1 MAQSLHIGL
10 LERTPGWEMILEGLG
25 LPWRLI
31 HTVGDPKPED
41 FSVLIVN
48 RHLWSEE
55 LDAVES
61 YARAGGALLDVG
73 RWLKARSPWRFRRSY
88 SSRITSLPSLK
99 SRWSPPVIDTG
110 CRTLQYH
117 ARKNEGRTFSDHL
130 LYLNELGNGTLAH
143 LGFRPDDLLLK
154 TTNRTKRF
162 PGLDR
167 RHPAELVSSVDK
179 GEVIWLVDQILH
191 HLYRERKLP
200 YARKRRFPGEAR
212 SIAAF
217 RIDTDYGTREQ
228 IDELYA
234 ISKGSGL
241 PFTWFLH
248 TDGHIGWLD
257 RFGEFE
263 SGEIALHCARHRTF
277 RGKEQNL
284 ENMGL
289 ARDAMYRAGLP
300 EPVGMAAPNGLWNH
314 GLGEAIEQARFLY
327 SSEFSL
333 AFDTLP
339 FTPPLH
345 PSKQINNYFYS
356 ALQIPIHP
364 VSVGNLARVG
374 ISDGEM
380 IHYYRRVINEKLA
393 ADLPLIFYHHPTHK
407 RFGLIEEL
415 TAAMLETGAQPMT
428 FAEIA
433 LWWRTRYAAQIE
445 LSQETDGRLRLRSIE
460 RDPSVQIEVDYPEGD
475 RGVIWM
481 DGAYEKSEV
490 IVEEQS
496 DHGPSEERSGDL
508 SRLRSF
514 SLTVA
519 RRAIRDQLLR
529 MRR

>member
-10 LERTPGWEMILEGLG
+10 LERTPGWEIILDGLG
-25 LPWRLI
+25 LPWRLM
-31 HTVGDPKPED
+31 HTVGDPTPEE
-41 FSVLIVN
+41 FSLLIVN

-73 RWLKARSPWRFRRSY
+73 RWLKARSPWRCRRSY
-88 SSRITSLPSLK
+88 SSRITSIPSLQ
-99 SRWSPPVIDTG
+99 SSWRPPVIDTG
-110 CRTLQYH
+110 CRTVPYY
-117 ARKNEGRTFSDHL
+117 AREEEGRTSCDHL
-130 LYLNELGNGTLAH
+130 LYLNELGSGTLAY
-143 LGFRPDDLLLK
+143 LGFRPDELLLK

-179 GEVIWLVDQILH
+179 GEVIWLVDQVLR
-191 HLYRERKLP
+191 HLYRERGLP
-200 YARKRRFPGEAR
+200 YARKRRFPGKAR

-228 IDELYA
+228 IDQLYA
-234 ISKGSGL
+234 ISQSSGL

-257 RFGEFE
+257 RFGAFE

-289 ARDAMYRAGLP
+289 ARDAIYRSGLP

-314 GLGEAIEQARFLY
+314 GLAEAIQQARFLY

-333 AFDTLP
+333 AFDSLP

-345 PSKQINNYFYS
+345 RSKRINSQFYS

-364 VSVGNLARVG
+364 VSAGNLARVRIG
-374 ISDGEM
+374 DDEM
-380 IHYYRRVINEKLA
+380 IRYYRRVINEKLV
-393 ADLPLIFYHHPTHK
+393 ADLPLIFYHHPTHE

-415 TAAMLETGAQPMT
+415 TAAMLETGAEPMT

-433 LWWRTRYAAQIE
+433 LWWRTRYEAEIE
-445 LSQETDGRLRLRSIE
+445 LSLERDGRLRLHSIE

-481 DGAYEKSEV
+481 DGAYSRDEV
-490 IVEEQS
+490 MVEEK
-496 DHGPSEERSGDL
+496 GENVLLEERPDNL

-514 SLTVA
+514 SPTVA
-519 RRAIRDQLLR
+519 RRAVRDRLLR